1 MTNLAT
7 QLINTVTSWL
17 LFSPDKSSFFIYN
30 SPKDS
35 PAAHNRQLL
44 HDFQH
49 IIKEHRLRI
58 EYQPIVSL
66 DNANTVGWEAL
77 TRGPAD
83 SYFSSPLALFSFAE
97 EVGMLYTLE
106 RTCRHLALH
115 GMPNLGQQ
123 QLFLNIDPQT
133 INDPHF
139 VKGETKAILESL
151 GLTPANIVFELT
163 ERRSIQDF
171 STFRKSLKH
180 YRDQGYLIAV
190 DDAGAGYSSL
200 QSIVELHPDYIK
212 MDMSLVRNVDT
223 DTVKRA
229 LLETF
234 VTFAQ
239 KVNCQIIAEG
249 IETPR
254 ELETLIN
261 LGITLGQGYYLAR
274 PAFPPLPLNESA
286 VATIACPD
294 KNCLPIC
301 CKPEQ

>member
-7 QLINTVTSWL
+7 QLVNTFTSWFRSEPGKSDIFL
-17 LFSPDKSSFFIYN
+17 YSSPS
-30 SPKDS
+30 DS
-35 PAAHNRQLL
+35 PVTPTWQLFQNFRQIL
-44 HDFQH
+44 
-49 IIKEHRLRI
+49 KENRLRV

-66 DNANTVGWEAL
+66 ENAKTLGWEAL

-83 SYFSSPLALFSFAE
+83 SCFSSPLALFSFAE
-97 EVGMLYTLE
+97 EVGMLYALE
-106 RTCRHLALH
+106 RTCRRLALRN
-115 GMPNLGQQ
+115 MPSLGKQQ
-123 QLFLNIDPQT
+123 KLFINIDPQT
-133 INDPHF
+133 INDPYF
-139 VKGETKAILESL
+139 VKGETKTVLESL

-171 STFRKSLKH
+171 ATFRKSLKH
-180 YRDQGYLIAV
+180 YRDQGYMIAV

-249 IETPR
+249 IETSQ
-254 ELETLIN
+254 ELQTLID

-274 PAFPPLPLNESA
+274 PAFPPLPVAKSA
-286 VATIACPD
+286 IDTIARSRG
-294 KNCLPIC
+294 NSLLNM
-301 CKPEQ
+301 Q